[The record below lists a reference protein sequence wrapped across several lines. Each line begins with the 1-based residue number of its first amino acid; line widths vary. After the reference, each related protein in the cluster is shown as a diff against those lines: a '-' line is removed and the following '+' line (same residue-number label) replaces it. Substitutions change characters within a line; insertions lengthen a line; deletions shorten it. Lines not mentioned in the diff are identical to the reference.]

1 MSVEKELREP
11 PLESD
16 FVDEFAEPKGAVPVT
31 RRRRFGRRPSL
42 FGPLLLIGVGL
53 VFLLD
58 QFGYLPIDPWILLW
72 RFWPVI
78 LVLVGLDLLLG
89 RRSFIGSML
98 GALLPLLLIGGL
110 IAFLFFG
117 RDLSGWLSWT
127 GDNELKRE
135 TIEHP
140 LGEIQEADVTL
151 NMGSWHTSVAALD
164 DSPNLIQGEIDTYGE
179 LRFLVDEGSERAEVT
194 LSVENP
200 GASGLFD
207 WASRGNDRW
216 EIELSPNLPLDLELD
231 CGSGS
236 GEFDLNELQVRD
248 LLVDGGSGSIEL
260 TLPAEWGMEVELD
273 VGSGSVELVLPERG
287 EATVDI
293 DGGTGRIQIVLPAK
307 MAARVEI
314 VSGSGSFRPGE
325 RLKLVQGERDG
336 DGVWETEGFQSAENR
351 IELKIDQ
358 GSGAITF
365 E

>member
-1 MSVEKELREP
+1 MSEEKELLEP

-16 FVDEFAEPKGAVPVT
+16 FVDEFAEFKGAVPVT

-42 FGPLLLIGVGL
+42 FGPLLLIGGGL
-53 VFLLD
+53 VLLLD

-78 LVLVGLDLLLG
+78 LILVGLDLLLG

-110 IAFLFFG
+110 VAFLFFG

-127 GDNELKRE
+127 GDNELNRE

-151 NMGSWHTSVAALD
+151 HMGSWHTSLAALD

-179 LRFLVDEGSERAEVT
+179 LRFHVDDRGERAEVT

-200 GASGLFD
+200 GASWLFNWVSQGD
-207 WASRGNDRW
+207 DRW
-216 EIELSPNLPLDLELD
+216 EIYASPNLPLDLELD
-231 CGSGS
+231 CGSGG
-236 GEFDLNELQVRD
+236 GEFDLTELQVRD

-273 VGSGSVELVLPERG
+273 VGSGSMDLFLPDRG
-287 EATVDI
+287 GATVDI

-314 VSGSGSFRPGE
+314 ESGSGSFRPGE

-336 DGVWETEGFQSAENR
+336 DGVWETEGFQTAENR

>member
-1 MSVEKELREP
+1 
-11 PLESD
+11 
-16 FVDEFAEPKGAVPVT
+16 
-31 RRRRFGRRPSL
+31 
-42 FGPLLLIGVGL
+42 
-53 VFLLD
+53 
-58 QFGYLPIDPWILLW
+58 
-72 RFWPVI
+72 
-78 LVLVGLDLLLG
+78 
-89 RRSFIGSML
+89 ML

-110 IAFLFFG
+110 IAFFFFG

-151 NMGSWHTSVAALD
+151 HMGSWHTSLAALD

-179 LRFLVDEGSERAEVT
+179 LRFHVDEGSERAEVT

-200 GASGLFD
+200 GASGLFN
-207 WASRGNDRW
+207 WVSRRDDRW
-216 EIELSPNLPLDLELD
+216 EIDLSPNLPLDLELD
-231 CGSGS
+231 CGSGG
-236 GEFDLNELQVRD
+236 GEFDLTELQVRD

-273 VGSGSVELVLPERG
+273 VGSGSVELVLPDRG

-293 DGGTGRIQIVLPAK
+293 DGGTGSIQIALPAK

-314 VSGSGSFRPGE
+314 QSGSGSFRPGE

-336 DGVWETEGFQSAENR
+336 DGVWETEGFQTAENR